1 MSNTKIVTA
10 FQQTL
15 RKSFQKNSLL
25 HKNTHATKIIQTT
38 AENQLDFQWDSPYRS
53 IQLLMI
59 YKAGTKKKKK
69 NKKKNRDPCLEQKH
83 VFVAIEL
90 GRVNL
95 LSLKGIK

>member
-1 MSNTKIVTA
+1 MSNTNIVTA

-59 YKAGTKKKKK
+59 YKAGTKKKKTR
-69 NKKKNRDPCLEQKH
+69 KNRDPCLEQKH
-83 VFVAIEL
+83 VFVAIDL

-95 LSLKGIK
+95 PSLK

>member
-59 YKAGTKKKKK
+59 YKAGTKKKKTK
-69 NKKKNRDPCLEQKH
+69 QEKTEQKH

-95 LSLKGIK
+95 PSLKGIK

>member
-69 NKKKNRDPCLEQKH
+69 KKTRKKTESHALSKNM
-83 VFVAIEL
+83 F
-90 GRVNL
+90 L
-95 LSLKGIK
+95 LQ

>member
-69 NKKKNRDPCLEQKH
+69 NKKKTDPCLEQKH

>member
-1 MSNTKIVTA
+1 MHTNFTLSFCPYEQYKNSHCISTNTQKI
-10 FQQTL
+10 FP
-15 RKSFQKNSLL
+15 KNSLL

-69 NKKKNRDPCLEQKH
+69 QEKTEIHALSKNMS
-83 VFVAIEL
+83 
-90 GRVNL
+90 L
-95 LSLKGIK
+95 LQ